1 MLCWAVESRAW
12 IPSQRRSWGAR
23 RSSIQSL
30 DPVLLGWAVESRAW
44 IPSQLSALSPRE
56 EGCSA
61 QGACEREEGCSAQG
75 ASILR
80 LTTSGQ

>member
-1 MLCWAVESRAW
+1 MLGWAVESRAW
-12 IPSQRRSWGAR
+12 IPSQLRSWGAR
-23 RSSIQSL
+23 RSSLQSL

-61 QGACEREEGCSAQG
+61 QGAGEREEGCSAQG
-75 ASILR
+75 ALFLCCLR
-80 LTTSGQ
+80 